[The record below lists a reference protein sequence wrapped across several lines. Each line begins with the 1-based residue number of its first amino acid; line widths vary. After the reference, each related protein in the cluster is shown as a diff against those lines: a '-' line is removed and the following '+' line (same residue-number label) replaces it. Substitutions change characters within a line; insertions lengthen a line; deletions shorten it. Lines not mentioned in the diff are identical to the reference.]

1 MEGSGPPLWETTPQ
15 PHPYVSPE
23 THTTAFSSL
32 REACASCLSALL
44 EDGRTGTS
52 SLLAP
57 RASRDWH
64 TAGTSK
70 RSSDQ
75 GGCLTGTCV

>member
-44 EDGRTGTS
+44 EDGQGPAHCWLPGPAETGTQR
-52 SLLAP
+52 AP
-57 RASRDWH
+57 VNEAVTRE
-64 TAGTSK
+64 G
-70 RSSDQ
+70 
-75 GGCLTGTCV
+75 V